1 MKVLEPM
8 YLGYALHKIIVVIG
22 VVDNYQLRKIS
33 PLTEKYLGS
42 TFPSKIKPDKRL
54 NFCYY

>member
-22 VVDNYQLRKIS
+22 VVDNYQLRQGLSAHRKI
-33 PLTEKYLGS
+33 LR
-42 TFPSKIKPDKRL
+42 F
-54 NFCYY
+54 NFSL

>member
-22 VVDNYQLRKIS
+22 VVDNYQLRKVF
-33 PLTEKYLGS
+33 PLTEK
-42 TFPSKIKPDKRL
+42 
-54 NFCYY
+54 